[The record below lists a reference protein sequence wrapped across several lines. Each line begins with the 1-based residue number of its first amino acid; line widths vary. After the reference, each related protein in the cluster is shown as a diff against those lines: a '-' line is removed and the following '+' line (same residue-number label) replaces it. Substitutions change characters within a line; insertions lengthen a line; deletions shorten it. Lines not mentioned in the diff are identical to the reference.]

1 MDLLRAPLRHRLSHT
16 HTRPRSHG
24 TLLLILK
31 GCRFII
37 VIRVFYAFLRCV
49 LPRTLLGFLLF
60 LVLHL
65 FSLNFAKYLY
75 GIVLA
80 GSGCYDQVGFY
91 GGEPGFYGL
100 GQEVLLVQDGFGGFG
115 NLGVGGFFGYVLCRF
130 ALFQV

>member
-1 MDLLRAPLRHRLSHT
+1 MVSAGVLGRT
-16 HTRPRSHG
+16 G
-24 TLLLILK
+24 GFK
-31 GCRFII
+31 GDGEACRGSEGGCGFII

-80 GSGCYDQVGFY
+80 GGGCCDQVGFY

-115 NLGVGGFFGYVLCRF
+115 NLGVGGFFGYVL
-130 ALFQV
+130 FQVGF